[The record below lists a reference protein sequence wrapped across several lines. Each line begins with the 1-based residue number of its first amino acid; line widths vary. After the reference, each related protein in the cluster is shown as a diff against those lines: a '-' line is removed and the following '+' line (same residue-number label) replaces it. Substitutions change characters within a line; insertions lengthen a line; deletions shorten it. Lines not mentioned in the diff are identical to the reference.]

1 MNKENNREFDMTLG
15 RALDRFFRHDAAGGI
30 VLMAAALLALL
41 IANSSLSDVYQSILS
56 KKFSILLD
64 GEGLSKELILWIND
78 GLMAI
83 FFFLIGLELKREMM
97 EGKLKNPRDVMLP
110 GMAAVGGMAVPA
122 LIFLLFNWSD
132 PITKGGWAIPAA
144 TDIAFAVGVL
154 ALLGKRVPPALKI
167 FLLTL
172 AILDDLGAILI
183 IALFYT
189 SELHVDYL
197 FLALAPL
204 AGLLWLNL
212 KGTHRIAPIVLLGT
226 ILWVLVLKS
235 GVHATLAGV
244 VTAFFVPLKDR
255 FGKSPLHSLE
265 DGLSPYVFFLIVP
278 IFAFANAGV
287 VLKGLT
293 FGDLFAP
300 LPLGIAAGLVLG
312 KQIGVFGVT
321 WLLVKAG
328 VARLPHAVTWTHIY
342 GLACL
347 AGIGFTMSLFIG
359 GLSFSDQA
367 HMNEVR
373 LGVLAGSAISALIG
387 YTVLRLSARPDED
400 AVAEDL
406 KTPALH

>member
-1 MNKENNREFDMTLG
+1 MTLG

-30 VLMAAALLALL
+30 VLMAAAVLALL
-41 IANSSLSDVYQSILS
+41 IANSSLSDLYQSVLV

-132 PITKGGWAIPAA
+132 PVTKGGWAIPAA

-154 ALLGKRVPPALKI
+154 ALLGKRVPSALKI

-212 KGTHRIAPIVLLGT
+212 KGTHRIAPILLLGT

-244 VTAFFVPLKDR
+244 VTAFFVPLRDR

-265 DGLSPYVFFLIVP
+265 DGLSPYVLFLIVP

>member
-1 MNKENNREFDMTLG
+1 MTLG

-30 VLMAAALLALL
+30 VLMAAAVLALL
-41 IANSSLSDVYQSILS
+41 IANSSLSDLYQSVLV

-132 PITKGGWAIPAA
+132 PVTKGGWAIPAA

-154 ALLGKRVPPALKI
+154 ALLGKRVPSALKI

-212 KGTHRIAPIVLLGT
+212 KGTHRIAPILLLGT

-265 DGLSPYVFFLIVP
+265 DGLSPYVLFLIVP

-406 KTPALH
+406 KAPALH

>member
-1 MNKENNREFDMTLG
+1 MTLG

-30 VLMAAALLALL
+30 VLMAAAVLALL
-41 IANSSLSDVYQSILS
+41 IANSSLSDLYQSVLV

-122 LIFLLFNWSD
+122 LIFLVFNWSD

-154 ALLGKRVPPALKI
+154 ALLGKRVPSALKI

-212 KGTHRIAPIVLLGT
+212 KGTHRIAPILLLGT

-244 VTAFFVPLKDR
+244 VTAFFVPLRDR

-265 DGLSPYVFFLIVP
+265 DGLSPYVLFLIVP

-300 LPLGIAAGLVLG
+300 LPLGIAAGLVIG

-328 VARLPHAVTWTHIY
+328 LARLPHAVTWTHIY

-387 YTVLRLSARPDED
+387 YTVLRLSAHPDED

-406 KTPALH
+406 KAPALH